1 MHRLTT
7 TVLALALTGILL
19 GCTPALSTQTV
30 AGETV
35 MFNGAVVRTSAQLNQ
50 SGMVQSVSVTLPYAV
65 VTNAPVA
72 HDMTAP
78 PVIAA
83 VAFPAA
89 VRAQT
94 FFNHFEVDWMP
105 MGHEPVRYGTP
116 HFDFHFY
123 SVDPAAVSAVDCRNA
138 TQPEMS
144 RVPSG
149 WLPPVPPGTPDPTSM
164 CVPHMGYHALPRT
177 EFKAPGVLQDGMFD
191 QVMITGF
198 YGGKLTFIEPMVTQ
212 AALARKTDFT
222 LPVPQP
228 TGLGRESL
236 FPTTFDA
243 RYNASSE
250 TYTLTFAG
258 FKTLQ

>member
-1 MHRLTT
+1 MLRSTT
-7 TVLALALTGILL
+7 TSFFALGLTATLIS
-19 GCTPALSTQTV
+19 CAPTLSTRTI

-35 MFNGAVVRTSAQLNQ
+35 IFNGAAVSTSAQLNQ
-50 SGMVQSVSVTLPYAV
+50 SGVVQSVSVTLPYAV
-65 VTNAPVA
+65 IANAPMTR
-72 HDMTAP
+72 DMTAL

-83 VAFPAA
+83 VDFPAA

-94 FFNHFEVDWMP
+94 FFNHFEVNWMP

-123 SVDPAAVSAVDCRNA
+123 GVDQAAVTAVDCRNA
-138 TQPEMS
+138 AQPEFN
-144 RVPSG
+144 RVPAG
-149 WLPPVPPGTPDPTSM
+149 WFPPVPTGTPDPTSM
-164 CVPHMGYHALPRT
+164 CVPHMGYHALPAT
-177 EFKAPGVLQDGMFD
+177 EFKAPGQLQDGMFD

-198 YGGKLTFIEPMVTQ
+198 YGGKLTFIEPMVPQT
-212 AALARKTDFT
+212 ALARKADFS

-228 TGLGRESL
+228 TGLDRTSL

-243 RYNASSE
+243 RYNASSD

-258 FKTLQ
+258 F